1 MVSTVATAN
10 WVENG
15 RGGRIA
21 ISPRFHCELITWVAP
36 QATTV
41 RKRKGSGARLES
53 LRAGDEGVKK
63 ERAAPAGGQLR
74 AGTASHV
81 EHGRY
86 IYGKVTGAFPAE
98 TTSNDS
104 LLQGRDVVATNV
116 TAGICSG

>member
-1 MVSTVATAN
+1 MWA
-10 WVENG
+10 
-15 RGGRIA
+15 
-21 ISPRFHCELITWVAP
+21 AP

-41 RKRKGSGARLES
+41 RKRKSSMARFEAIPA
-53 LRAGDEGVKK
+53 RDAGVKK
-63 ERAAPAGGQLR
+63 EKAAPAAGQLR

-116 TAGICSG
+116 TAGICSGS